1 MKDIIM
7 IVIEFVISLVLYMYR
22 THMDSIYYGVSRKIN
37 NIKYEAK
44 ENLKPSATLLL
55 LFGVPPT
62 LYNFNMLGSV

>member
-37 NIKYEAK
+37 NIKYEVR
-44 ENLKPSATLLL
+44 ENLKPSESATLLL
-55 LFGVPPT
+55 LCRVWIP
-62 LYNFNMLGSV
+62 SVELLPL